1 MKAALGDHTVKDA
14 PGVGASG
21 GSATSHRPEAA
32 AAAHGRLL
40 SELKEK
46 LRVATPK
53 TPSLEKAT
61 GLDTS
66 GSSLSHRPRSYG
78 EGYSTWT
85 QPQVTTESAKCLS
98 TPTTAVPPCNCR
110 RPTGMQARVTLRCRC
125 FLQCAD
131 TEATQTDEQAK
142 SSYGPRKRGLVCQL
156 VNRFNEKASLQEND
170 VRAAVD
176 VSKSAPSSAL
186 CKSSSTAASE
196 ESPEVSEGGKKK
208 EECSLNSSGYTSLH
222 SEQQSSLNLSVS
234 EASRQKVRDA
244 LACANDI
251 LNEMRQDLSR
261 IFPKERSFETEESPT
276 PPVLQSSDEL
286 IALLNLISQLNQDA
300 VDAEAN
306 EELSEEDYEDCLD
319 PRIRSRRYI
328 VLDEIDFLNH
338 AIQSQWASVYERLQ
352 SSLNNRL
359 RQTLDDCRQGPKD
372 KAGTS
377 QEIIFN
383 KATEEWRQLVT
394 DIKSDFHTAC
404 VDFDKWR
411 TGFLEKVFHSSCAA
425 LHRRQRLWVL
435 GEILRDDLFVS
446 LLIIERRARTRVAAL
461 WKKLVERRE
470 LS

>member
-1 MKAALGDHTVKDA
+1 MASSMKAALGDHTVKDA

-53 TPSLEKAT
+53 TPLLEKTT
-61 GLDTS
+61 GLDAS

-234 EASRQKVRDA
+234 EASRQK
-244 LACANDI
+244 
-251 LNEMRQDLSR
+251 
-261 IFPKERSFETEESPT
+261 
-276 PPVLQSSDEL
+276 
-286 IALLNLISQLNQDA
+286 LNQDA
-300 VDAEAN
+300 VDVEAN

-394 DIKSDFHTAC
+394 DIKADFHTAC

-446 LLIIERRARTRVAAL
+446 LLIFERRARTRVAAL